1 MQCERCNKRKAAVFY
16 RENIS
21 GRIRALHLC
30 SECAEHLEE
39 AGELEDICTAI
50 SGFLSPFSLN
60 DDGVFTLPFQPIL
73 QSPTR
78 SARKCPHCGATLTEI
93 AAEGRV
99 GCASCYD
106 FFSDELSGTIRST
119 HGRSEHTGRVSAG
132 HRARKEKAERL
143 AGLRKQLK
151 EAIATE
157 RFEAAV
163 DLRDAIR
170 ALETE
175 L

>member
-1 MQCERCNKRKAAVFY
+1 MQCERCNKRKATVFY
-16 RENIS
+16 RENIG
-21 GRIRALHLC
+21 GRVKALRLC
-30 SECAEHLEE
+30 AECAEHLEQ
-39 AGELEDICTAI
+39 AGELEDMSTAI
-50 SGFLSPFSLN
+50 SGFLSPLALT
-60 DDGVFTLPFQPIL
+60 DDGVFALPFHPTL
-73 QSPTR
+73 QSPAR
-78 SARKCPHCGATLTEI
+78 SARKCPLCGATLTEI

-106 FFSDELSGTIRST
+106 FFSDELSGAIRSA

-170 ALETE
+170 ALEAE